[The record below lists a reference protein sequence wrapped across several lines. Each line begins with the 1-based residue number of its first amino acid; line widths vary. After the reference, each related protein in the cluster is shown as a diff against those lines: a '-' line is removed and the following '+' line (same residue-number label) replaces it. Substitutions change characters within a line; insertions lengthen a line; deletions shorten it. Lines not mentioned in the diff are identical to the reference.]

1 MSVVRILVDGYSLL
15 HAWPELAEGQARHS
29 AVAREAL
36 VLQLQQYRDSS
47 GTPVTVFFD
56 GAGAPTKTPEA
67 QPLHGVEIIYS
78 KTGQTADDLI
88 ERTTH
93 RILPYGEPLVV
104 TDDFAERDTVINLGG
119 SVMRCAEFIRAI
131 GRSRDDLQHDI
142 EEYNRRE
149 RARYKKPRP

>member
-1 MSVVRILVDGYSLL
+1 MSIVRILVDGYSLL

-36 VLQLQQYRDSS
+36 VRYLQQYQDSS
-47 GTPVTVFFD
+47 STPVTVFFD
-56 GAGAPTKTPEA
+56 GASNPVKTTATPA
-67 QPLHGVEIIYS
+67 ANNVEIIYS

-93 RILPYGEPLVV
+93 RILPFGEPLVV

-119 SVMRCAEFIRAI
+119 SVMRCSEFIKEL
-131 GRSRDDLQHDI
+131 GHSQEDLMRNI
-142 EEYNRRE
+142 EDHNRRE
-149 RARYKKPRP
+149 RARYKKPR